1 MALLVLAQVPPD
13 LKENKCNEIY
23 ICVPK
28 LAQLLSIL
36 HEQKIK
42 LIYVVTHRLA
52 DVDAYCAS
60 YTAAR
65 LLHTFA
71 KNSTVKAIFPKGLN
85 TIARKVSKKFPIRTE
100 KNADF
105 TKADLIAIVD
115 TNNPL
120 LLAESMQGVIES
132 KAKKILIDHHP
143 LGKTAKKIANVMFV
157 NTKASSASEVV
168 YDLCRSNK
176 VRVSKSMA
184 QVFMLGIMADSQHL
198 YLANG
203 KTIKAV
209 SELYKM
215 GASIETTKNILMRE
229 RDLSERV
236 ARLKGASRIS
246 LYNGNSF
253 IVAFSRIGSFHAS
266 VARALVDL
274 GADLGIAIGG
284 DGKESKASLR
294 ATQKFYKVSK
304 LHLGIDVTSKISDS
318 GGGHPTAASLSSE
331 LDENTLE
338 RLLFEAIEAKLGKLS
353 ALR

>member
-1 MALLVLAQVPPD
+1 MLAQVPPD

-143 LGKTAKKIANVMFV
+143 LGCHTAPRHPDRGPVRSAACKKDWPTF
-157 NTKASSASEVV
+157 
-168 YDLCRSNK
+168 
-176 VRVSKSMA
+176 
-184 QVFMLGIMADSQHL
+184 
-198 YLANG
+198 
-203 KTIKAV
+203 
-209 SELYKM
+209 
-215 GASIETTKNILMRE
+215 GARRPSCIL
-229 RDLSERV
+229 S
-236 ARLKGASRIS
+236 
-246 LYNGNSF
+246 
-253 IVAFSRIGSFHAS
+253 
-266 VARALVDL
+266 
-274 GADLGIAIGG
+274 
-284 DGKESKASLR
+284 
-294 ATQKFYKVSK
+294 
-304 LHLGIDVTSKISDS
+304 
-318 GGGHPTAASLSSE
+318 
-331 LDENTLE
+331 
-338 RLLFEAIEAKLGKLS
+338 
-353 ALR
+353 